1 MALEKLSSI
10 SNKLFWLWSLPQLEN
25 LSRLHGWIER
35 AGAHMKRLKIEDPK
49 YGSFKARIF
58 EMFRSRLGHKLDGLK
73 FWKICIG
80 SQNIDKNVSEYDLPN
95 QTFKFW
101 HIFINILGPDA
112 YFSKP
117 IFALKP
123 WGQAGRFEYNEPYN
137 KRKTH
142 KGGPEIFRTKVR

>member
-1 MALEKLSSI
+1 MRFMVLKMTGLSSR
-10 SNKLFWLWSLPQLEN
+10 FQ
-25 LSRLHGWIER
+25 
-35 AGAHMKRLKIEDPK
+35 
-49 YGSFKARIF
+49 
-58 EMFRSRLGHKLDGLK
+58 HKNR

-80 SQNIDKNVSEYDLPN
+80 SQDIDKNVSEFDLPN

-123 WGQAGRFEYNEPYN
+123 WAQAGRFEYNEPY
-137 KRKTH
+137 KRKTFFFD
-142 KGGPEIFRTKVR
+142 P